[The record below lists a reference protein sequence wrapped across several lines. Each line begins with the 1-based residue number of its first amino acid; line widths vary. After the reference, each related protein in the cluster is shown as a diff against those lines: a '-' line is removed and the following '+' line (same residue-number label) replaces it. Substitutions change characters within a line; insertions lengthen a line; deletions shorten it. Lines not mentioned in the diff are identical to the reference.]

1 MGPCHFWIG
10 NLLAHQWKAR
20 FPKEISL
27 RQLNAYGIP
36 IARVFFSLAIQ
47 IENAT
52 WPTCQEVNM
61 PGKKLALFFSFLML
75 VAALLATPSA
85 LAQSTATLQGTVTDS
100 KGAVLPNAT
109 VVVRNRS
116 TSAER
121 TTQTDSEGNYQV
133 AALPVGNYTIEVK
146 VQGFKT
152 QVADQVTVEV
162 AKTVV
167 QNFQLDVG
175 AISEQVLVSSD
186 VPVIE
191 TTTTSVGTVI
201 NQRTVQEIPLNGR
214 HFVDLGLLIPG
225 SVTPPQNGF
234 LTAPLRGQGSFAFN
248 TAGAR
253 EDTVNFMIN
262 GVNLNDMVQ
271 NQITF
276 QPSINTVQEFKADNS
291 TFSAEY
297 GRNSGA
303 IVNIATRS
311 GANQYHGELFEFL
324 RNEAL
329 DARNFFER
337 TSEPAPFKRNQF
349 GFNIGG
355 PVNIPHFGEGGPI
368 LSYNGKNQTF
378 FFLSYEG
385 LRQRQG
391 LTISGVTVPT
401 DAQRAAVTD
410 PVILKLL
417 PLIPRPNV
425 GASGFSGSATAPVN
439 IDQWTIDLSHNMGAN
454 DRLHGYYAHQRDER
468 GEPTLQGNSVPGF
481 GDTRRSRRQIF
492 TLNETHSFGS
502 SVVNEAR
509 FGFNRIHI
517 TFTPN
522 AQLNPLDFGI
532 HNGVTEP
539 IGLPQMAVTGTGL
552 NLGGPAG
559 FPQGRSDT
567 TFVLSDTLSY
577 LRGNH
582 SFKFGGEWRRFYNNN
597 TNRDTGNFAFA
608 NMAAFLNGT
617 ANTFAVTLG
626 DVSSAIAQGALG
638 LFVQDNYKLRPNF
651 TLELGFRYDWLMSP
665 TERFDRFVDFV
676 PEIVSLVRVNNGI
689 APVYHTNA
697 KNFQPRLG
705 FSWDPFKDGKTS
717 VRGAYA
723 ILADQPVTNLV
734 TGNATNPPF
743 ATAVALPANTTTKL
757 SEATDPGHAVPG
769 STVSPSSSDPE
780 FDNGYVQSW
789 NLNVQREIGRGLAVT
804 AGYFGSKG
812 THLRISRNLNQTF
825 LNAALNPV
833 RPFPNL
839 ASSSPIAPGLPLLN
853 ITFREGTSN
862 SNYNALWLTATK
874 RLSGGLQF
882 NASYTFSKSID
893 YNSQSSQGVTVQDS
907 YNLRGDRGLS
917 DFDARHRFVVSGLY
931 ELPFKGNQLKEGW
944 QLSMITQSQSGNPVT
959 LLAGNAAAIGA
970 IQAAS
975 ANSLT
980 GLATLRPD
988 INGPVTISPTAA
1000 ASGIGVQWFPNLVC
1014 DPRPGGKCPSGSAV
1028 ILPVAAV
1035 GNRTIYHFG
1044 SMGRNVLIGPRF
1056 NNTDVSLIKRTKLGE
1071 HQLIEFRWEVFDVFN
1086 HANFGQPGR
1095 VAQVDSTAFGLITN
1109 TRFPTGDSGSSRQMQ
1124 FALKYKF

>member
-1 MGPCHFWIG
+1 M
-10 NLLAHQWKAR
+10 LSRK
-20 FPKEISL
+20 
-27 RQLNAYGIP
+27 
-36 IARVFFSLAIQ
+36 IAVLI
-47 IENAT
+47 
-52 WPTCQEVNM
+52 
-61 PGKKLALFFSFLML
+61 ML
-75 VAALLATPSA
+75 VAALLATSSA
-85 LAQSTATLQGTVTDS
+85 LAQSTATVQGTVTDS

-109 VVVRNRS
+109 VVVRNRN

-121 TTQTDSEGNYQV
+121 TAQTDSEGNYQV
-133 AALPVGNYTIEVK
+133 AALPVGVYQIEVR

-152 QVADQVTVEV
+152 QVADSVTLEV
-162 AKTVV
+162 AKTAV
-167 QNFQLDVG
+167 QNFQMEVG
-175 AISEQVLVSSD
+175 ALSEQVLVSSD

-191 TTTTSVGTVI
+191 TATTSVGTVI
-201 NQRTVQEIPLNGR
+201 NQRTVQEVPLNGR

-234 LTAPLRGQGSFAFN
+234 LTAPLRGQGSFAIN
-248 TAGAR
+248 TAGNR

-262 GVNLNDMVQ
+262 GINLNDMVQ

-311 GANQYHGELFEFL
+311 GTNDYHGELFEFL
-324 RNEAL
+324 RNNYF

-337 TSEPAPFKRNQF
+337 TTDPAPFKRNQF
-349 GFNIGG
+349 GFNLGG
-355 PVNIPHFGEGGPI
+355 PLSLPHFGQGGPG
-368 LSYNGKNQTF
+368 LSYQGKNKTF
-378 FFLSYEG
+378 FFFSYEG

-401 DAQRAAVTD
+401 LAQRAAVTD
-410 PVILKLL
+410 PVIKQLL
-417 PLIPRPNV
+417 PLIPVPNV
-425 GASGFSGSATAPVN
+425 GTNGFAGSATAPVN
-439 IDQWTIDLSHNMGAN
+439 IDQGTLDVQHNIGVN
-454 DRLHGYYAHQRDER
+454 DRLHVYYALQRDER

-481 GDTRRSRRQIF
+481 GDTRQSRRQIF
-492 TLNETHSFGS
+492 TLNETHTFGS
-502 SVVNEAR
+502 AVVNEAR

-517 TFTPN
+517 AFTPN

-532 HNGVTEP
+532 RNGVTEP
-539 IGLPQMAVTGTGL
+539 IGLPQMAIGGSGL

-567 TFVLSDTLSY
+567 TYVLSDTLNY

-582 SFKFGGEWRRFYNNN
+582 SLRFGGEWRRFYNNN
-597 TNRDTGNFAFA
+597 TAKDTGNFAFA
-608 NMAAFLNGT
+608 NMAAFLAGT
-617 ANTFAVTLG
+617 ANTFTVTLG

-638 LFVQDNYKLRPNF
+638 FFVQDNYKMRPNLTF
-651 TLELGFRYDWLMSP
+651 ELGFRYDWLMSP
-665 TERFDRFVDFV
+665 TERFDKFVDYV
-676 PEIVSLVRVNNGI
+676 PGANSLVQVNHGI

-697 KNFQPRLG
+697 QNFQPRLG
-705 FSWDPFKDGKTS
+705 FAWDPWKDGKTS
-717 VRGAYA
+717 IRGAYA

-743 ATAVALPANTTTKL
+743 ATTVALPANSTTQL
-757 SEATDPGHAVPG
+757 FNATCQVGCNAVPG

-780 FDNGYVQSW
+780 FDNGYIQSW
-789 NLNVQREIGRGLAVT
+789 NLNVQREVRQGLAVT
-804 AGYFGSKG
+804 VGYFGSKG
-812 THLRISRNLNQTF
+812 THLRLTRNLNQTF

-833 RPFPNL
+833 RPFPTL
-839 ASSSPIAPGLPLLN
+839 SPSSPIAPGLPLLN
-853 ITFREGTSN
+853 ITFREGTGN
-862 SNYNALWLTATK
+862 SNYNALWVTANK
-874 RLSGGLQF
+874 RLGKGLQF

-917 DFDARHRFVVSGLY
+917 DFDVRHRFVISGLY
-931 ELPFKGNQLKEGW
+931 ELPFKGNQFKEGW
-944 QLSMITQSQSGNPVT
+944 QLSFIEQSQGGNPVT
-959 LLAGNAAAIGA
+959 LLAGNAGAIGA
-970 IQAAS
+970 NIPAAN

-988 INGPVTISPTAA
+988 VTGPVTIALAPAPT
-1000 ASGIGVQWFPNLVC
+1000 GIGVQWFPNLVC
-1014 DPRPGGKCPSGSAV
+1014 DPRPGGSCPSGASV
-1028 ILPVAAV
+1028 VLPVQFIN
-1035 GNRTIYHFG
+1035 GKTIYHFG
-1044 SMGRNVLIGPRF
+1044 SMGRNVVIGPSF
-1056 NNTDVSLIKRTKLGE
+1056 HNTDLSLIKRTKITE
-1071 HQLIEFRWEVFDVFN
+1071 RQMIEFRWEVFDIFN

-1095 VAQVDSTAFGLITN
+1095 VAQVGSTAFGVITN

>member
-1 MGPCHFWIG
+1 M
-10 NLLAHQWKAR
+10 LSK
-20 FPKEISL
+20 K
-27 RQLNAYGIP
+27 
-36 IARVFFSLAIQ
+36 IAIFI
-47 IENAT
+47 
-52 WPTCQEVNM
+52 
-61 PGKKLALFFSFLML
+61 ML
-75 VAALLATPSA
+75 VAALLATSSA
-85 LAQSTATLQGTVTDS
+85 LAQSTATVQGTVTDA

-109 VVVRNRS
+109 VVVRNRN
-116 TSAER
+116 TATER
-121 TTQTDSEGNYQV
+121 TTQTDSDGNYQV
-133 AALPVGNYTIEVK
+133 AALPVGVYQIEVK

-152 QVADQVTVEV
+152 QVADQVTLEV

-167 QNFQLDVG
+167 QNFQMDVG
-175 AISEQVLVSSD
+175 ALSEQVLVSSD

-234 LTAPLRGQGSFAFN
+234 LTAPLRGQGSFAIN
-248 TAGAR
+248 TAGNR

-311 GANQYHGELFEFL
+311 GANDYHGELFEYL
-324 RNEAL
+324 RNDFF

-337 TSEPAPFKRNQF
+337 TTDPAPFKRNQF
-349 GFNIGG
+349 GFNLGG
-355 PVNIPHFGEGGPI
+355 PLSLPHFGQGGPG
-368 LSYNGKNQTF
+368 LGYQGKNKTF
-378 FFLSYEG
+378 WFFSYEG

-401 DAQRAAVTD
+401 LAQRAAVTD
-410 PVILKLL
+410 PVIKQLL
-417 PLIPRPNV
+417 PLIPVPNV
-425 GASGFSGSATAPVN
+425 GTNGFAGSATAPVN
-439 IDQWTIDLSHNMGAN
+439 IDQGTLDVQHNLGVN
-454 DRLHGYYAHQRDER
+454 DRLHGYYALQRDER

-492 TLNETHSFGS
+492 TLNETHTFGS

-517 TFTPN
+517 SFTPN

-532 HNGVTEP
+532 KNGVTEP
-539 IGLPQMAVTGTGL
+539 IGLPQMAVGGSGL
-552 NLGGPAG
+552 NFGGPAG

-567 TFVLSDTLSY
+567 TYVFSDTLSY

-582 SFKFGGEWRRFYNNN
+582 SFRFGGEWRRFYNNN
-597 TNRDTGNFAFA
+597 TAKDTGNFAFA
-608 NMAAFLNGT
+608 NMAAFLAGT
-617 ANTFAVTLG
+617 ANTFTVTLG

-638 LFVQDNYKLRPNF
+638 FFVQDNYKIRSNL

-665 TERFDRFVDFV
+665 TERYDRFVDFV
-676 PEIVSLVRVNNGI
+676 PETNSLVQVNHGV

-697 KNFQPRLG
+697 QNLQPRIG
-705 FSWDPFKDGKTS
+705 FAWDPFKDGKTS

-734 TGNATNPPF
+734 TGNSTNPPF
-743 ATAVALPANTTTKL
+743 ATTVALPANATTQL
-757 SEATDPGHAVPG
+757 FNASCQVGCNAVPG
-769 STVSPSSSDPE
+769 ATISPSSSDPE
-780 FDNGYVQSW
+780 FDNAYIQSW
-789 NLNVQREIGRGLAVT
+789 NLNVQREIRQGLALTV
-804 AGYFGSKG
+804 GYYGSKG
-812 THLRISRNLNQTF
+812 TNLRITRNLNQTF

-833 RPFPNL
+833 RRFPALSPN
-839 ASSSPIAPGLPLLN
+839 SPIAPGVPLLN

-862 SNYNALWLTATK
+862 SNYNALWVTAEK
-874 RLSGGLQF
+874 RMGKGLQF

-917 DFDARHRFVVSGLY
+917 DFDVRHRFVISGLY
-931 ELPFKGNQLKEGW
+931 ELPFKGNQFKEGW
-944 QLSMITQSQSGNPVT
+944 QLSFIEQSQGGNPVT
-959 LLAGNAAAIGA
+959 LLAGNVGAIGA
-970 IQAAS
+970 NIPSAN

-988 INGPVTISPTAA
+988 VTGPVPISPTAA
-1000 ASGIGVQWFPNLVC
+1000 ASGIGVQWFPNQVC
-1014 DPRPGGKCPSGSAV
+1014 DPRPGGSCPSGSVV
-1028 ILPVAAV
+1028 ILPVQFIN
-1035 GNRTIYHFG
+1035 GKTIYHFG
-1044 SMGRNVLIGPRF
+1044 SMGRNVVIGSSF
-1056 NNTDVSLIKRTKLGE
+1056 HNSDLSLIKRTKLSE
-1071 HQLIEFRWEVFDVFN
+1071 RQMIEFRWEVFDIFN

-1095 VAQVDSTAFGLITN
+1095 TAQVGSTSFGVITN